1 MHIVECYALS
11 CGLKIDKPYI
21 PQEEIDL
28 PSGKYIT
35 FHPDCAKGNTRSYI
49 YWEKVLEKVSDLG
62 YEIVRVGTDEPQ
74 QDFEGINIEYF
85 HSLNTRQLT
94 YLIGNASLHLGYDSL
109 PVHIASA
116 LGKKIVCVYSV
127 YSSHSYPFW
136 SKKEDIRLHEPDW
149 SEHRPSFNYFEQ
161 NPIINTIDHNEVSS
175 SVIELLTEGGEED
188 STVS

>member
-74 QDFEGINIEYF
+74 QDFEGL
-85 HSLNTRQLT
+85 SL
-94 YLIGNASLHLGYDSL
+94 I
-109 PVHIASA
+109 HI
-116 LGKKIVCVYSV
+116 
-127 YSSHSYPFW
+127 
-136 SKKEDIRLHEPDW
+136 
-149 SEHRPSFNYFEQ
+149 
-161 NPIINTIDHNEVSS
+161 
-175 SVIELLTEGGEED
+175 
-188 STVS
+188 